1 MLQSQLALFQFI
13 ECKWR
18 LLDIVG
24 RDIQDYSN
32 FPAIKNTGTAVISI
46 TFFAILCYATLP
58 TTRLVSPRNSK
69 DIIEWLQGIL

>member
-46 TFFAILCYATLP
+46 TFFCYFMLRNITNHKVG
-58 TTRLVSPRNSK
+58 VS
-69 DIIEWLQGIL
+69 